1 MIFMFKKKSVLK
13 YESAIEIY
21 PDIITPARAHI
32 PEWYKKI
39 TKWRNNEIFNV
50 EKKQFQESVK
60 LCVPFLD
67 SLSSGYM
74 ITLPNDLYVKQV
86 DNSPYLTWKSAQ
98 FPPTWRDEISHEN
111 LVPVG
116 CYPLEYVWRPGVA
129 LTIPLGYSMLITHPL
144 NRHDLPFT
152 TLSAVVDGGLV
163 LDPNGNIPFYIKKD
177 FEGVIPKG
185 TPIIQIIPFFQE
197 NWSSKKI
204 KDLTKKGDQHGKMSA
219 SILFGWYKKTF
230 WTKKQYN

>member
-1 MIFMFKKKSVLK
+1 
-13 YESAIEIY
+13 
-21 PDIITPARAHI
+21 
-32 PEWYKKI
+32 
-39 TKWRNNEIFNV
+39 
-50 EKKQFQESVK
+50 
-60 LCVPFLD
+60 
-67 SLSSGYM
+67 
-74 ITLPNDLYVKQV
+74 
-86 DNSPYLTWKSAQ
+86 
-98 FPPTWRDEISHEN
+98 
-111 LVPVG
+111 
-116 CYPLEYVWRPGVA
+116 
-129 LTIPLGYSMLITHPL
+129 MLITHPL

-204 KDLTKKGDQHGKMSA
+204 KNLTKKGDQHGKMSA

-230 WTKKQYN
+230 WTKKHYD